1 MPLVSGKTQYAGGD
15 EGVCV
20 MNVLTLK
27 KNLVKP
33 QI

>member
-1 MPLVSGKTQYAGGD
+1 MPLVSGKTQYAGSD

-20 MNVLTLK
+20 MDVFDLEEK
-27 KNLVKP
+27 LVKP